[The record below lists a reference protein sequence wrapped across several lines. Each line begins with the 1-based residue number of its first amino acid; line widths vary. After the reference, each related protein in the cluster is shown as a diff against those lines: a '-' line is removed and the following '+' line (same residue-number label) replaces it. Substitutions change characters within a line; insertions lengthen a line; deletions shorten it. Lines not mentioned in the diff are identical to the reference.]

1 MRIQYDSSDLDVLP
15 CFTFVA
21 NDVDD
26 QEQLTDM
33 ILWLSSLN
41 IRTSRTV
48 IRGADGSKMVC
59 LLVNE
64 QPSKPVV
71 LHQQA
76 KPTPQQAK
84 PTQQQSD
91 DEESEEETDEESENE
106 VVPKAKPQAVV
117 QKTVIKKK

>member
-1 MRIQYDSSDLDVLP
+1 MRIQYDSSDLEVLP

-33 ILWLSSLN
+33 VSWLSSLN

-48 IRGADGSKMVC
+48 IRSADGSKMVC

-64 QPSKPVV
+64 QPTKPVVQQPSKPVT
-71 LHQQA
+71 QPT
-76 KPTPQQAK
+76 KPTPQQ
-84 PTQQQSD
+84 QSE
-91 DEESEEETDEESENE
+91 DEESEEESDEESENE
-106 VVPKAKPQAVV
+106 VVPKTKPQPVV

>member
-33 ILWLSSLN
+33 LSWLSSLN

-64 QPSKPVV
+64 QQSKPVP
-71 LHQQA
+71 QPT
-76 KPTPQQAK
+76 KPVPQPTK
-84 PTQQQSD
+84 PVPQQQSE

-106 VVPKAKPQAVV
+106 VVPKTKPQPVV